1 MNYALVHALISHE
14 LSGTN
19 TSLKYF
25 IHDFMDEKHQKEHLE
40 EQTTGSS
47 GRRGTAPP
55 TEPGFSQGFFS
66 ILSPMEFSFLV
77 AVASG
82 LLSYMMCDLLCMT
95 MMFSLFTKKL
105 SIVHKATLMVQD
117 KKIK

>member
-40 EQTTGSS
+40 EQTTDSS
-47 GRRGTAPP
+47 GRRGTCPRLSLVSP
-55 TEPGFSQGFFS
+55 KVFFS
-66 ILSPMEFSFLV
+66 ILSPMEFSFLA

-117 KKIK
+117 